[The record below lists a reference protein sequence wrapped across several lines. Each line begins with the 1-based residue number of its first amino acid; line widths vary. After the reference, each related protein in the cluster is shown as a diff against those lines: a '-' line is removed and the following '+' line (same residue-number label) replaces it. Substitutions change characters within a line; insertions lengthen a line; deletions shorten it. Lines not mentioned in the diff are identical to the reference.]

1 MRRMKMM
8 KNNKKVRRIKK
19 KKSGFWLLIYMLIG
33 AVIGAGIGGFGIVDG
48 ANSLVR
54 FIDSTMNSR
63 AFEIYIIVTMSM
75 FIAGIVCFWLGLKK
89 FRASL
94 VREDDIYD
102 ETLLSVA
109 MGLVSI
115 SFIFVFILL
124 TPLTKTILNNPYKLM
139 GPIAVAIMFFIVVV
153 GAVLQNKMVQEIKKG
168 YPEKEGDIYDIN
180 FKKDWENSMDERE
193 KAIMHEAAYKSYKV
207 TMNLIFIISLLFLLL
222 SLAGSSNNAL
232 AIALMAIAATM
243 QVTYIYSC
251 IKLEKK

>member
-1 MRRMKMM
+1 MM
-8 KNNKKVRRIKK
+8 KNNKKARRIKR
-19 KKSGFWLLIYMLIG
+19 KKSGLWLLVYMLIG
-33 AVIGAGIGGFGIVDG
+33 AIIGAGIARFGIVDG

-54 FIDSTMNSR
+54 FVDSTMNSR
-63 AFEIYIIVTMSM
+63 AFEIYALVTTSI
-75 FIAGIVCFWLGLKK
+75 FIAGIACFLVGLKK
-89 FRASL
+89 FRESL

-109 MGLVSI
+109 MGLISI

-124 TPLTKTILNNPYKLM
+124 TPLTKTVLDDPYQLI
-139 GPIAVAIMFFIVVV
+139 GPIAVAIMFFIIVV
-153 GAVLQNKMVQEIKKG
+153 GSILQNEIVQEIKKG

-207 TMNLIFIISLLFLLL
+207 TMNLIFVISLLFLLL